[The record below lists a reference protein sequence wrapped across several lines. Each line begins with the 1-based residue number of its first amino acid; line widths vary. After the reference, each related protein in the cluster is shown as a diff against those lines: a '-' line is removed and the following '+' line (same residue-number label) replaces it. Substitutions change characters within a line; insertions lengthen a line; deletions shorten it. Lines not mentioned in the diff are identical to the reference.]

1 MAVASEAFSA
11 RVRQTIDTI
20 GDVRVIAVLRAPDA
34 SRLAAAADI
43 LVSHGVRAVEFALT
57 TEGALEALER
67 YRSSMEPSGVSSGSP
82 GSPGTSGSEPAGA
95 CVGAGTVLTAAQA
108 RSAVNAGAR
117 YLVTP
122 AFVPEVIEAG
132 AELAVPVVSGAF
144 TPTEILAAYNAGA
157 PLVKVFPA
165 ALGGPSYLRLV
176 RDPLPHIPL
185 VPTGGIS
192 IDQAADYLAAGA
204 FAVGMGGQLLGD
216 SLRGGDLNELAM
228 RAKRLVAAISAGT
241 SR

>member
-1 MAVASEAFSA
+1 MAVASEALIA
-11 RVRQTIDTI
+11 RMRQTIDTI
-20 GDVRVIAVLRAPDA
+20 RDVRVIAVLRAPDA
-34 SRLAAAADI
+34 TRFAVAADI

-67 YRSSMEPSGVSSGSP
+67 YSGSSGSP
-82 GSPGTSGSEPAGA
+82 GTSRSEAAGA
-95 CVGAGTVLTAAQA
+95 CVGAGTVLTAAEA

-122 AFVPEVIEAG
+122 AFVPQVIEVG
-132 AELAVPVVSGAF
+132 TELGVPVISGAF
-144 TPTEILAAYNAGA
+144 TPTEILAAYKAGA

-216 SLRGGDLNELAM
+216 SLRGGDLYELAM
-228 RAKRLVAAISAGT
+228 RAKKLVDVVHAGT
-241 SR
+241 AS